1 MKKSVLSVGVA
12 LAAMQVMSDTVQV
25 ARHRGDIDPYWTQRY
40 TNGGAPGE
48 PGHGRPSV
56 TRKKKAKTNGKN
68 KRKRK

>member
-1 MKKSVLSVGVA
+1 MKSKMSSVA
-12 LAAMQVMSDTVQV
+12 LAAALALSESV
-25 ARHRGDIDPYWTQRY
+25 ALSSHRGEFWTERY
-40 TNGGAPGE
+40 TNYEGPGM